1 MMGNVNIDEIL
12 RENVRR
18 NHSRVVDY
26 DPIRGVGCLGVR
38 REVDSPDSHL
48 PELVP
53 EAMLDDRCYIA
64 ASGDAVG
71 WVKLRS
77 LYDFEYWAAKCV
89 KIKDK
94 LTGRDVPFV
103 LNRPQRRVL
112 GVLEEQRLAGR
123 PLRLIM
129 LKARQWGGSTLVQ
142 MYMAWIQCTQCRNW
156 HSLICAHVKDTAAS
170 IRGMY
175 TKMLACYPQDY
186 WAEESPPQFRPYER
200 SINTRVISGR
210 DCRVTVGSSEGQEAV
225 RGSDYAMA
233 HLSEVAFWPDT
244 AMRSPEGFIRAVC
257 GGIARAPLTL
267 IVLESTANGVGNYFH
282 AEWLRSVRGESDKA
296 AVFMPWT
303 EIDIYADQVR
313 DAAALWEAMDDY
325 ERKLWDDGC
334 TLEQIQ
340 WYHDKRRE
348 YPSRELMAAEYPLD
362 DVEAFANTGYGVFGI
377 DLVSRLRERCLPPV
391 AVGDVTALSLK
402 GFDALEGVRFV
413 ADSRGPLK
421 VWHFPDNGMSRW
433 NNRYVVAVDIGGR
446 SAASDFSV
454 IAVIDRMGASG
465 KPEIAAQWRGHIDHD
480 LLTWRAASIAQWYD
494 SALLVIESNTLETE
508 NTDGEHS
515 LYMLSELNHVYPNLY
530 RRPLLDSVRGGEEL
544 RVGFHTNRSTK
555 SIVINHLI
563 GVVRDDAYVERDV
576 DACDE
581 LAVYECRQ
589 SGRFAAKPGHHDDIL
604 MTRAI
609 GLYVASGMPE
619 PVPRRR
625 SSFPGHYVRII

>member
-1 MMGNVNIDEIL
+1 MG
-12 RENVRR
+12 
-18 NHSRVVDY
+18 
-26 DPIRGVGCLGVR
+26 
-38 REVDSPDSHL
+38 
-48 PELVP
+48 
-53 EAMLDDRCYIA
+53 
-64 ASGDAVG
+64 
-71 WVKLRS
+71 
-77 LYDFEYWAAKCV
+77 
-89 KIKDK
+89 
-94 LTGRDVPFV
+94 
-103 LNRPQRRVL
+103 
-112 GVLEEQRLAGR
+112 
-123 PLRLIM
+123 
-129 LKARQWGGSTLVQ
+129 
-142 MYMAWIQCTQCRNW
+142 
-156 HSLICAHVKDTAAS
+156 
-170 IRGMY
+170 
-175 TKMLACYPQDY
+175 
-186 WAEESPPQFRPYER
+186 
-200 SINTRVISGR
+200 
-210 DCRVTVGSSEGQEAV
+210 
-225 RGSDYAMA
+225 
-233 HLSEVAFWPDT
+233 
-244 AMRSPEGFIRAVC
+244 
-257 GGIARAPLTL
+257 
-267 IVLESTANGVGNYFH
+267 
-282 AEWLRSVRGESDKA
+282 
-296 AVFMPWT
+296 
-303 EIDIYADQVR
+303 
-313 DAAALWEAMDDY
+313 
-325 ERKLWDDGC
+325 
-334 TLEQIQ
+334 
-340 WYHDKRRE
+340 
-348 YPSRELMAAEYPLD
+348 
-362 DVEAFANTGYGVFGI
+362 FG
-377 DLVSRLRERCLPPV
+377 
-391 AVGDVTALSLK
+391 
-402 GFDALEGVRFV
+402 ALEGVRFV

-619 PVPRRR
+619 PVLRRR
-625 SSFPGHYVRII
+625 SPFSRRYVRIV

>member
-1 MMGNVNIDEIL
+1 MEGVNIDEIL

-18 NHSRVVDY
+18 NRSRVVDY
-26 DPIRGVGCLGVR
+26 DPIRGIGCLGVR

-112 GVLEEQRLAGR
+112 GVLEKQRLADR

-175 TKMLACYPQDY
+175 TKMLACYPQEY

-233 HLSEVAFWPDT
+233 HLSEVAFW
-244 AMRSPEGFIRAVC
+244 
-257 GGIARAPLTL
+257 
-267 IVLESTANGVGNYFH
+267 
-282 AEWLRSVRGESDKA
+282 
-296 AVFMPWT
+296 T
-303 EIDIYADQVR
+303 EIDIYADEVR

-377 DLVSRLRERCLPPV
+377 DLVSRLRERCLPAV

-402 GFDALEGVRFV
+402 GFGALEGVRFV

-619 PVPRRR
+619 PVLRRR
-625 SSFPGHYVRII
+625 SPFSRRYVKIV